1 MCVWLVRDLKYD
13 VVHSYNFDNLQTEE
27 ERTAIR
33 EKLKNMGPA
42 TRGKLRKDP
51 RMRDRTPHADL
62 SNTDFDHK
70 AMRADTKAFMET
82 IKDVTDSEERK
93 QLLRAH
99 KVEVMAKLR
108 GNRI

>member
-1 MCVWLVRDLKYD
+1 MV
-13 VVHSYNFDNLQTEE
+13 
-27 ERTAIR
+27 IR
-33 EKLKNMGPA
+33 EKLKDMRPA

-51 RMRDRTPHADL
+51 RMRDRTPHTNMG
-62 SNTDFDHK
+62 NTDFDHK
-70 AMRADTKAFMET
+70 AIRAETKAFMQS

-99 KVEVMAKLR
+99 KKEVMAKFQ